1 MRIAHHFREATK
13 MIYPVVKKQGGY
25 TMQNINIVSDDGK
38 MKVYIDG
45 ILIKGLRSF
54 FIEYIDGC
62 PLQFS
67 CVTEIGEPE
76 KQRDRLLH

>member
-1 MRIAHHFREATK
+1 

-54 FIEYIDGC
+54 CIEYIDGR
-62 PLQFS
+62 PLRFS
-67 CVTEIGEPE
+67 CVADIG
-76 KQRDRLLH
+76 KQQGHPKVLH